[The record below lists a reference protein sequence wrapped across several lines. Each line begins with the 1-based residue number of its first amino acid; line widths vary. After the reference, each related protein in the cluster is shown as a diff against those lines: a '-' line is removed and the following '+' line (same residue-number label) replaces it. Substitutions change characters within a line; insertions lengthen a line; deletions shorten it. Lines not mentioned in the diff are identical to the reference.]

1 MELLWPA
8 APVGLMRTASSLVL
22 LKSQQASLAKLLQLD
37 LSLKPSSQRDLVMSL
52 GLEAIFAQR
61 GQLCASDKG
70 NVLLHSISNLNIGS

>member
-37 LSLKPSSQRDLVMSL
+37 LSLKPSSQRDFVMSL
-52 GLEAIFAQR
+52 GLEA
-61 GQLCASDKG
+61 LLPKVASSVPVTKAISF
-70 NVLLHSISNLNIGS
+70 SIASAT